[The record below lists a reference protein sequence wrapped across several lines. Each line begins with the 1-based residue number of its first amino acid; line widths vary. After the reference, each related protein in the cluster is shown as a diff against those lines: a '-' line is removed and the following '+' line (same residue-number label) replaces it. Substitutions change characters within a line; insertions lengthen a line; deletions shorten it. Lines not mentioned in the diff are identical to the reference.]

1 MNRTDQLRQWV
12 QTGIDSGF
20 CSQTWCETHEAPI
33 LAELL
38 TEAEAVRWEDGDDG
52 CVHVLR
58 LYETT
63 EDDNHANL
71 VQMALADHDTVE
83 EAANG

>member
-1 MNRTDQLRQWV
+1 M
-12 QTGIDSGF
+12 
-20 CSQTWCETHEAPI
+20 

-38 TEAEAVRWEDGDDG
+38 TEAEAARWEDGDDG

-63 EDDNHANL
+63 EDDNHTNV
-71 VQMALADHDTVE
+71 VQMALADHDTVQ
-83 EAANG
+83 EAAND